1 MKLPISF
8 VEKVKQ
14 PASQNKTGYPYRI
27 SAGDLDRNF
36 EYAALDA
43 EDGYIEEISGAGDN
57 KGRKLLLPPIPPSGM
72 HGMIT
77 SEGTLVY
84 LEFLTLDVTKNGYL
98 ARRDFL
104 CTEAVEVE

>member
-57 KGRKLLLPPIPPSGM
+57 KGRKLLLPPIPPSGT
-72 HGMIT
+72 HVLGAVGG
-77 SEGTLVY
+77 S
-84 LEFLTLDVTKNGYL
+84 LTWIE
-98 ARRDFL
+98 
-104 CTEAVEVE
+104 TEDCE